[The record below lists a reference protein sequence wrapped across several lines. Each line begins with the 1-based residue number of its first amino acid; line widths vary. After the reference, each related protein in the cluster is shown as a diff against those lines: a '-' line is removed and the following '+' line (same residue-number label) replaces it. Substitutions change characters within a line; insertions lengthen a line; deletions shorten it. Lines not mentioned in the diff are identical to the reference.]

1 MAIDSRF
8 VVASI
13 EARMTSTRLPGKVLL
28 PCIGRTMLELMV
40 ERVRRSRHLDAIVI
54 ATTVNKTDEP
64 IVELAQ
70 KLDLGLFRGS
80 ELDVAGRVTAA
91 MQAAKADVVVRLTS
105 DCPLIDPEVI
115 DQIVRI
121 YLANDFDYVTNAVVR
136 TYPDG
141 LDVQVASLQILERCY
156 QLCENDKDREHV
168 FYSARRHADK
178 IKMFHVVA
186 PPELCWPQW
195 RWTLDT
201 QKDYQRICRIY
212 ENLYQ
217 RDPAFTSRAIA
228 QLMHAEPDLAD

>member
-40 ERVRRSRHLDAIVI
+40 ERVRRSRQVDAIVI

-115 DQIVRI
+115 DQIVRV
-121 YLANDFDYVTNAVVR
+121 YLANDFDYVTNAIVR

-141 LDVQVASLQILERCY
+141 LDVQVASLQILEKCY

-168 FYSARRHADK
+168 FYSARRHTDK
-178 IKMFHVVA
+178 IKTFHSVA

-212 ENLYQ
+212 ESLYQ

>member
-28 PCIGRTMLELMV
+28 PCIGRTMLELMM
-40 ERVRRSRHLDAIVI
+40 ERVRRSRHVDAIVI
-54 ATTVNKTDEP
+54 ATTVNKADEP

-80 ELDVAGRVTAA
+80 ELDVAGRVWAA
-91 MQAAKADVVVRLTS
+91 MQTAKADVVVRLTS

-121 YLANDFDYVTNAVVR
+121 YLANDFDYVTNAIVR

-141 LDVQVASLQILERCY
+141 LDVQVASLQILEKCY
-156 QLCENDKDREHV
+156 QLCHNDKDREHV
-168 FYSARRHADK
+168 FYTARRHPDK
-178 IKMFHVVA
+178 IKTFHVVA

-228 QLMHAEPDLAD
+228 ELMHAEPDLAD